1 MSGNN
6 QSSNRVFGIF
16 FSLVFL
22 LIGTQL
28 VFFSNIIN
36 VFFIIISIILLILGS
51 INSKILNPF
60 KKIWIKLGEL
70 LGLFI
75 SPLVMALIFFGII
88 TPLSF
93 FIRILGKDLLNL
105 KYSNAKTYWIKKN
118 KEPNTMKKQF

>member
-75 SPLVMALIFFGII
+75 SPLAMALIFFGII

-105 KYSNAKTYWIKKN
+105 KYSNAKT
-118 KEPNTMKKQF
+118 